1 MSGKPE
7 AQKQLKPTL
16 ALLDEVAKALDADI
30 AIELWDGTRVP
41 LGSNPAPDLAI
52 HIKDPGVIASLLRRP
67 GLDRIIRPYIKGLI
81 EIKGGTLYD
90 VGLLFAFSPSR
101 KRLKRIPKR
110 TILSFVTAFLFS
122 PGVNLDEGRA
132 FDGDENNHGKN
143 LPKSNETEFI
153 QFHYDV
159 GNDFYEL
166 FLDERRLYSCAY
178 FTDWNNSL
186 DQAQHD
192 KIDMICRKLRLKP
205 EERFLDIGC
214 GWGALIFHAAEKYG
228 VHAHGVTLSEA
239 QLTHVHE
246 QIKAKGL
253 EDRVSVELKNY
264 VDLEGPFDK
273 IASVGMM
280 EHVGED
286 NLNEYCATINR
297 LLVDKGLFLNHAI
310 SRKAKKKKNRFSS
323 RPEQRALQKY
333 IFPGGELIDLGQT
346 ISSFEQNK
354 FEVMDVEGWREHYQ
368 LTTKLWLDRLE
379 TNRDKAVEL
388 VGEEVYRIWIAYLA
402 GSSLAFLRGTARLYQ
417 VLVSKNPKGPA
428 NLPPSRADLYR

>member
-1 MSGKPE
+1 MTGKPE

-52 HIKDPGVIASLLRRP
+52 HIKDPGIIASLLRRP
-67 GLDRIIRPYIKGLI
+67 SLDRIIRPYIKGLI

-90 VGLLFAFSPSR
+90 VGLLFVLSPSR
-101 KRLKRIPKR
+101 KRLKKIPKR

-132 FDGDENNHGKN
+132 FEGDENNHGKN

-205 EERFLDIGC
+205 KERFLDIGC

-239 QLTHVHE
+239 QLTHVRE

-346 ISSFEQNK
+346 ISSLERNK

-379 TNRDKAVEL
+379 ANRDKAIEL
-388 VGEEVYRIWIAYLA
+388 AGEEIYRIWTAYLA

-428 NLPPSRADLYR
+428 NLPPSRVDLYR

>member
-1 MSGKPE
+1 MREHKGT
-7 AQKQLKPTL
+7 QRQLKPTF
-16 ALLDEVAKALDADI
+16 ALLDEVAKVLDADI

-41 LGSNPAPDLAI
+41 LGSNPTPDLTIRIA
-52 HIKDPGVIASLLRRP
+52 DPGVIASLLRRP

-90 VGLLFAFSPSR
+90 VGLLFAFTPSR
-101 KRLKRIPKR
+101 KRLKMIPKK
-110 TILSFVTAFLFS
+110 TILTFLMAFLFS
-122 PGVNLDEGRA
+122 PGINLDASRA
-132 FDGDENNHGKN
+132 FSGDENNHGKN

-166 FLDERRLYSCAY
+166 FLDELRLYSCAY

-192 KIDMICRKLRLKP
+192 KLDMICRKLRLKP
-205 EERFLDIGC
+205 GERFLDIGC
-214 GWGALIFHAAEKYG
+214 GWGALIIYAAENYG

-239 QLTHVHE
+239 QLTHVLE

-253 EDRVSVELKNY
+253 EDRVTVELKNY

-286 NLNEYCATINR
+286 NLDNYCATINR

-310 SRKAKKKKNRFSS
+310 SRKAKKGKNRFSS

-333 IFPGGELIDLGQT
+333 IFPGGELIDLGRT
-346 ISSFEQNK
+346 ISSLEQNK

-368 LTTKLWLDRLE
+368 RTTKLWLDRLE
-379 TNRDKAVEL
+379 VNHDRAVEL
-388 VGEEVYRIWIAYLA
+388 AGEEVYRIWTAYLA
-402 GSSLAFLRGTARLYQ
+402 GSSLAFLRGSARLYQ
-417 VLVSKNPKGPA
+417 VLVSKNPKGSA
-428 NLPPSRADLYR
+428 KLPPSRADLYR

>member
-1 MSGKPE
+1 MTG
-7 AQKQLKPTL
+7 QKATQRQRKTTL
-16 ALLDEVAKALDADI
+16 ALLEEVARALDADI

-41 LGSNPAPDLAI
+41 MGSNPAPDLTIRIA
-52 HIKDPGVIASLLRRP
+52 DPGVIASLLRRP

-90 VGLLFAFSPSR
+90 VGLLFAFTPSR
-101 KRLKRIPKR
+101 KRLKKIPKS
-110 TILSFVTAFLFS
+110 TILSFLTAFLFA
-122 PGVNLDEGRA
+122 PGVKLDASRA
-132 FDGDENNHGKN
+132 FSGDESQHGKSR
-143 LPKSNETEFI
+143 PKSDETEFI

-178 FTDWNNSL
+178 FADWNNSL
-186 DQAQHD
+186 DQAQCD
-192 KIDMICRKLRLKP
+192 KLDMICRKLRLKP
-205 EERFLDIGC
+205 GERFLDIGC
-214 GWGALIFHAAEKYG
+214 GWGALIFHAAENYG
-228 VHAHGVTLSEA
+228 VHAHGITLSEA
-239 QLTHVHE
+239 QLAHVRE
-246 QIKAKGL
+246 RIKAKGL

-264 VDLEGPFDK
+264 VDLEGQFDK

-286 NLNEYCATINR
+286 NLDTYCATINR

-310 SRKAKKKKNRFSS
+310 SRKAKKGRKRFSS

-333 IFPGGELIDLGQT
+333 IFPGGELIDLGRT
-346 ISSFEQNK
+346 ISSLEQNK

-368 LTTKLWLDRLE
+368 RTTKLWLDRLE
-379 TNRDKAVEL
+379 ANRDRAVEL
-388 VGEEVYRIWIAYLA
+388 AGEEVYRIWTAYLA
-402 GSSLAFLRGTARLYQ
+402 GSSLAFLRGSARLYQ

-428 NLPPSRADLYR
+428 KLPPSRADLYR

>member
-1 MSGKPE
+1 MTGKPE

-52 HIKDPGVIASLLRRP
+52 HIKDPGIIASLLRRP
-67 GLDRIIRPYIKGLI
+67 SLDRIIRPYIKGLI

-132 FDGDENNHGKN
+132 FEGDENNHGKN

-239 QLTHVHE
+239 QLTHVRE

-346 ISSFEQNK
+346 ISSLEQNK

>member
-1 MSGKPE
+1 MTG
-7 AQKQLKPTL
+7 QKGTQRQLKATL
-16 ALLDEVAKALDADI
+16 ALLNEVAKALDADI
-30 AIELWDGTRVP
+30 TIELWDGTRVS
-41 LGSNPAPDLAI
+41 LGSNPAPDLTIRVA
-52 HIKDPGVIASLLRRP
+52 DPGVIASLLRRP

-101 KRLKRIPKR
+101 KRLRKIPKG
-110 TILSFVTAFLFS
+110 TILSFLSSFLFA
-122 PGVNLDEGRA
+122 PGVSLDASRT
-132 FDGDENNHGKN
+132 FSGDESDHGKRR
-143 LPKSNETEFI
+143 PKSDETEFI

-166 FLDERRLYSCAY
+166 FLDERCLYSCAY

-192 KIDMICRKLRLKP
+192 KLEMICRKLRLKP
-205 EERFLDIGC
+205 GERFLDIGC
-214 GWGALIFHAAEKYG
+214 GWGALIFHAAANYG
-228 VHAHGVTLSEA
+228 VKAHGVTLSEA
-239 QLTHVHE
+239 QLTHVRE

-286 NLNEYCATINR
+286 NLDVYCATINR

-310 SRKAKKKKNRFSS
+310 SRKAKKRKSRFSS

-333 IFPGGELIDLGQT
+333 IFPGGELIDLGRT
-346 ISSFEQNK
+346 IASLEQNK

-368 LTTKLWLDRLE
+368 RTTKLWLDRLE
-379 TNRDKAVEL
+379 ANRDRAVAL
-388 VGEEVYRIWIAYLA
+388 VGEDIYRIWIAYLA
-402 GSSLAFLRGTARLYQ
+402 GSSLAFLRGSARLYQ
-417 VLVSKNPKGPA
+417 VLVSKNPKGPTK
-428 NLPPSRADLYR
+428 LPPSRSDLYR

>member
-52 HIKDPGVIASLLRRP
+52 HIKDPGIIASLLRRP
-67 GLDRIIRPYIKGLI
+67 SLDRIIRPYIKGLI

-90 VGLLFAFSPSR
+90 VGLLFALSPSR
-101 KRLKRIPKR
+101 KRLKKIPKR
-110 TILSFVTAFLFS
+110 TILSFVTAFFFS

-132 FDGDENNHGKN
+132 FEGDENNHGKN

-239 QLTHVHE
+239 QLTHVRE

-346 ISSFEQNK
+346 ISSLERNK

-428 NLPPSRADLYR
+428 NLPPSRVDLYR

>member
-16 ALLDEVAKALDADI
+16 ALLDEVAKALNADI

-52 HIKDPGVIASLLRRP
+52 LIKDPGIIASLLRRP

-90 VGLLFAFSPSR
+90 VGLLFALSPSR
-101 KRLKRIPKR
+101 KRLKKIPKR
-110 TILSFVTAFLFS
+110 TILSFLTAFLFS

-132 FDGDENNHGKN
+132 FEGDENNHGKN
-143 LPKSNETEFI
+143 LPKSNEIDFI

-228 VHAHGVTLSEA
+228 VRAHGVTLSEA
-239 QLTHVHE
+239 QLTHVRE

>member
-1 MSGKPE
+1 MTG
-7 AQKQLKPTL
+7 QKATQRQLKATL
-16 ALLDEVAKALDADI
+16 ALLDAVAKALDADI
-30 AIELWDGTRVP
+30 AIELWDGTRVS
-41 LGSNPAPDLAI
+41 LGSNPAPDLIIRIA
-52 HIKDPGVIASLLRRP
+52 DPGVIASLLRRP

-90 VGLLFAFSPSR
+90 VGLLFAFTPSR
-101 KRLKRIPKR
+101 KRLKTISKSI
-110 TILSFVTAFLFS
+110 ILSFLTAFLFS
-122 PGVNLDEGRA
+122 PGVKLDASRS
-132 FDGDENNHGKN
+132 FSGDESDHGKSR
-143 LPKSNETEFI
+143 PKSDETAFI

-166 FLDERRLYSCAY
+166 FLDELRLYSCAY

-186 DQAQHD
+186 DQAQCD
-192 KIDMICRKLRLKP
+192 KLDMICRKLRLKP
-205 EERFLDIGC
+205 GERFLDIGC
-214 GWGALIFHAAEKYG
+214 GWGALIFHAAETYG
-228 VHAHGVTLSEA
+228 VQAHGITLSEA
-239 QLTHVHE
+239 QLAHVRE
-246 QIKAKGL
+246 QIKARGL

-286 NLNEYCATINR
+286 NLDTYCATINR

-310 SRKAKKKKNRFSS
+310 SRKAKKGKKRFSS

-333 IFPGGELIDLGQT
+333 IFPGGELIDLGRT
-346 ISSFEQNK
+346 IASLEQNK

-368 LTTKLWLDRLE
+368 RTTKLWLDRLE
-379 TNRDKAVEL
+379 ANRDRAVAL
-388 VGEEVYRIWIAYLA
+388 AGEEVYRIWTAYLA
-402 GSSLAFLRGTARLYQ
+402 GSSLAFLRGSARLYQ

>member
-1 MSGKPE
+1 MTR
-7 AQKQLKPTL
+7 QKATQRQLKTTL
-16 ALLDEVAKALDADI
+16 ALLDEVARALDADI

-41 LGSNPAPDLAI
+41 LGSNSNPALTIRIA
-52 HIKDPGVIASLLRRP
+52 DPGIIASLLRRP

-81 EIKGGTLYD
+81 EIRGGTLYD
-90 VGLLFAFSPSR
+90 VGLLFAFTPSR
-101 KRLKRIPKR
+101 KRLKKIPKG
-110 TILSFVTAFLFS
+110 TILAFLSAFLFA
-122 PGVNLDEGRA
+122 PGVDLDASRA
-132 FDGDENNHGKN
+132 FSGDESNHGKSR
-143 LPKSNETEFI
+143 PKSDETEFI

-178 FTDWNNSL
+178 FTDWNNAL

-192 KIDMICRKLRLKP
+192 KLDMICRKLRLKP
-205 EERFLDIGC
+205 GERFLDIGC

-228 VHAHGVTLSEA
+228 VHAHGITLSEA
-239 QLTHVHE
+239 QLAHVRE
-246 QIKAKGL
+246 QIKVKGL

-286 NLNEYCATINR
+286 NLDTYCAIINR

-310 SRKAKKKKNRFSS
+310 SRKAKKGKRRFSS

-333 IFPGGELIDLGQT
+333 IFPGGELIDLGRT
-346 ISSFEQNK
+346 IASLEQNK

-368 LTTKLWLDRLE
+368 RTTKLWLDRLE
-379 TNRDKAVEL
+379 ANRDKAVAL

-402 GSSLAFLRGTARLYQ
+402 GSSLAFLRGSARLYQ

-428 NLPPSRADLYR
+428 NLPPSRSDLYR